1 MINRKKK
8 KPLVRSNSLKNSTN
22 IEVFTHSEIIEKK
35 ELIQK
40 IPLKDIIEP
49 NVHDRK
55 SYNKEDISSLAR
67 NIKATKTLLQ
77 PIVVRKVNDKYERVI
92 GFRRIEAVKE
102 LGWKD
107 IPAII
112 LKDISNE
119 QAMLIMLSENIQ
131 REDLNPFDQTVG
143 ILEYISLSFEMS
155 LDEVKKLLYHFRNV
169 DAKRVSNSSEE
180 VLQQREK
187 MEAITRKLGNI
198 TVASLINR
206 LKMFSLKR
214 TILDALK
221 EGKITYTSAI
231 ELNKIDNE
239 DKIIEMINAMEV
251 GELSLRD
258 IKAYLKTLKK
268 KKIHKKI
275 NYTIEKN
282 DKGVVFSITD
292 KLHPNQ
298 LKKLEKFLASL

>member
-1 MINRKKK
+1 MINKKKK

>member
-1 MINRKKK
+1 MIDKKKK
-8 KPLVRSNSLKNSTN
+8 KPLVRSNSLKSSLD
-22 IEVFTHSEIIEKK
+22 IEVFTHSEVMEKK

-40 IPLKDIIEP
+40 ILLKDIIEP

-55 SYNKEDISSLAR
+55 SYNKDAINSLAR

-77 PIVVRKVNDKYERVI
+77 PIVVRKIDDKYERII
-92 GFRRIEAVKE
+92 GFRRIEAVKN
-102 LGWKD
+102 LGWID

-131 REDLNPFDQTVG
+131 REDLNYFDQTVG
-143 ILEYISLSFEMS
+143 LLEYISLSFEMS
-155 LDEVKKLLYHFRNV
+155 LDEVKKLLYHFRNI
-169 DAKRVSNSSEE
+169 DAKRVSNSSKEI
-180 VLQQREK
+180 LQQREK
-187 MEAITRKLGNI
+187 MEVITRKLGNI

-206 LKMFSLKR
+206 LKIFSLKK

-239 DKIIEMINAMEV
+239 DKITEMINAMEI

-268 KKIHKKI
+268 KKAHKKI

-282 DKGVVFSITD
+282 DKGIVFSITD

-298 LKKLEKFLASL
+298 LKKLKKFLASL